1 MPVFGVIGSE
11 AEVGSLHLVE
21 GAGSMAL
28 KAAVQESDAV
38 GDR

>member
-11 AEVGSLHLVE
+11 AEAGKLHPIE
-21 GAGSMAL
+21 GADSMAL
-28 KAAVQESDAV
+28 KAAVHESDDA

>member
-11 AEVGSLHLVE
+11 AEVRGLHPVE

-28 KAAVQESDAV
+28 KAAVLESDRG